1 MENLLGSTLIQRD
14 GTLRAGSHRQ
24 RFHSTT
30 RAWISIVDT
39 IVSWRE
45 RACQRRALA
54 SLPDHMLKDIGIS
67 RVDAWREAEKPFW
80 QA

>member
-1 MENLLGSTLIQRD
+1 MEDLFGSTLIQRD

-24 RFHSTT
+24 RSHSTT
-30 RAWISIVDT
+30 RAWISIIDT

-45 RACQRRALA
+45 RVRQRRALA